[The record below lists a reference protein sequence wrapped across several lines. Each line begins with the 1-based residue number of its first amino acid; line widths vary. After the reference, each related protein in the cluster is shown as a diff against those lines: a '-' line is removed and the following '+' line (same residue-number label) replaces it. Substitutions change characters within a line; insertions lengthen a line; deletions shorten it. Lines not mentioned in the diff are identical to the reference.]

1 MSQERINALLRRL
14 REAGITESD
23 IELRLLGTDAQRRDL
38 MRRERSLK
46 IADIAQDVNLSR
58 PEKVR
63 LIQRLF
69 DIGQARAYALLEA
82 SNETYSK
89 LESVM
94 GCSNSRSKN
103 L

>member
-1 MSQERINALLRRL
+1 MSQERTNALLRRL

-38 MRRERSLK
+38 MRRERGLK
-46 IADIAQDVNLSR
+46 IADIAQDASLSR

-69 DIGQARAYALLEA
+69 DIGQARAYGLLQD
-82 SNETYSK
+82 SNATRSI
-89 LESVM
+89 LERAV
-94 GCSNSRSKN
+94 GICGSRSN